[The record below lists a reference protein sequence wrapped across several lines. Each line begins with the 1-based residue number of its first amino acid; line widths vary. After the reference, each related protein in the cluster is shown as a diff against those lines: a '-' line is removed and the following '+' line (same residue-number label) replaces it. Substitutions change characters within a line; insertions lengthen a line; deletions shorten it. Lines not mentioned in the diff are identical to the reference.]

1 MVLCFNGQSALLHPE
16 HELLPLFVHP
26 LLALFFRMKITA
38 KTAKTIMMMSMM
50 SVGAFI

>member
-1 MVLCFNGQSALLHPE
+1 MVLCFNGQSALLHLE
-16 HELLPLFVHP
+16 HELLPQP

-50 SVGAFI
+50 RVGAFI